1 MNHHYLL
8 ELEYLKKIPMK
19 SGDFKSHDNYEI
31 FYFHEGK
38 GNYLIGDKIHPLYP
52 GTLILMDGMTLHS
65 PNCFE
70 GIPYIRTTINFDP
83 GHIKAITNQHFTI
96 NPLEPFERLGTLV
109 IQLDADERQEFED
122 LLAKINHFVTSKDVI
137 AYSRYKITFID
148 LLFYI
153 YNLLAK
159 SKEKLDEFCVAK
171 DPHVKRILQ
180 YIEEN
185 YMNDVQLDQLGKD
198 LYANKYYL
206 ARTFREVTGMTIFTF
221 LYRRRIN
228 QAKIYFLV
236 DREKSITDICYMVGF
251 KNRSHF
257 GKVFRKL
264 EGITPE
270 QFRESIKRSNSTLE
284 NFIPGI

>member
-1 MNHHYLL
+1 MRNHYLL

-38 GNYLIGDKIHPLYP
+38 GNYLIGDQIHPLYP

-70 GIPYIRTTINFDP
+70 GIPYVRSTINFDP
-83 GHIKAITNQHFTI
+83 VHIKAITSRHFTI
-96 NPLEPFERLGTLV
+96 NPLEPFERFGQLI
-109 IQLDADERQEFED
+109 IQLDQDERREFEAI
-122 LLAKINHFVTSKDVI
+122 LSQIHQFYTSTDVI
-137 AYSRYKITFID
+137 AYNRYKLTFVD

-153 YNLLAK
+153 YNLLTK
-159 SKEKLDEFCVAK
+159 SNERMDVFCIAQEPLVQ
-171 DPHVKRILQ
+171 RILQ

-185 YMNDVQLDQLGKD
+185 YMNDVQLDQLSKD
-198 LYANKYYL
+198 LNANKYYL
-206 ARTFREVTGMTIFTF
+206 ARIFREVTGMTIFTF

-236 DREKSITDICYMVGF
+236 ERDKSITDVCYLVGF

-257 GKVFRKL
+257 GKVFKKL

-270 QFRESIKRSNSTLE
+270 QFKESIKKSSATLE
-284 NFIPGI
+284 HFI